1 MNIRKAT
8 GDQKDTQAVTDLAML
23 LFPGHEYGALAEEM
37 KEYAT
42 GTESAV
48 FLAEEDGQPLAFAQ
62 CGLRHDYVE
71 GTQSSPVGYL
81 EGIYVR
87 GDARRT
93 GVASALVSACEQ
105 WAKDFGCTEF
115 ASDCGLDNNLSI
127 AFHVGAG
134 FTEANR
140 LVCFVKEI

>member
-8 GDQKDTQAVTDLAML
+8 GNQQDTQAITALAML
-23 LFPGHEYGALAEEM
+23 LFTGHAYDALAEEM
-37 KEYAT
+37 RGYAA

-48 FLAEEDGQPLAFAQ
+48 FLAEEDGQTLAFAQ

-87 GDARRT
+87 EGTRRA

-105 WAKDFGCTEF
+105 WAKALGCTEF
-115 ASDCGLDNNLSI
+115 ASDCPMDNALSI
-127 AFHVGAG
+127 AFHLGAG